1 MAILGTIREIFPRRP
16 LGLLGAAFVC
26 VTLAGMPSA
35 GQVADEYHVK
45 AAFLYNFARFVD
57 WPATAFRNPRDPFTI
72 CVLGADPFDG
82 ALDETVGG
90 KQVGDRA
97 FRILRI
103 SEAAQANACQI
114 LFISSS
120 ERRRTAAII
129 AALPAAGVL
138 TVGETD
144 GFPASGGMINFTIND
159 GHVRFQV
166 NRRAAER
173 ADLQISSRLLSL
185 AQIVDR

>member
-1 MAILGTIREIFPRRP
+1 MAIPGAIREIFRRRP
-16 LGLLGAAFVC
+16 SGLLGAAFVR

-45 AAFLYNFARFVD
+45 AAFLFNFARFVE
-57 WPATAFRNPRDPFTI
+57 WPPTAFRNQRDPFTI

-103 SEAAQANACQI
+103 PEAAQASACQI

-120 ERRRTAAII
+120 ERKRTAAII
-129 AALPAAGVL
+129 AALPSVGVL
-138 TVGETD
+138 TAGETD
-144 GFPASGGMINFTIND
+144 GFAATGGVINFTMNE